1 VTGMSRARAGLIM
14 EAVGAGLLVIA
25 CAVELGYQ
33 RPQLEMRLSL
43 SAAAVLLV
51 AAAVSTA
58 VRRAQLVALGGLS
71 LILAVS
77 QVVRVTQKPLF
88 NGLDIVPL
96 LLIGCAVML
105 GRGATLRR
113 RSLERERAQARSA
126 GEEQER
132 RRWARELHDETLQ
145 GLGAVQIVLS
155 AATGTGQAA
164 AIEEAINQARSLIA
178 DQITSL
184 RHLIVELRPSALDQL
199 GLAPALEALCQR
211 AKVIFEPDVELVVG
225 AGWSTVGDELS
236 PEAQAHVYRIV
247 QEAISNAVKHAQATR
262 ILVEID
268 SDDHVVNIRIRDNG
282 RGMSQLSSIP
292 ADRPESRAMV
302 STGTGLPA
310 MRERAS
316 LLDGRLV
323 VRSTPFGGTCVD
335 LRLRRHGD
343 ACKGCRRGMR
353 ASDEIRIRD
362 VSPSSAPTS
371 PPFGIDGA
379 AGQAGVGGLTGEVEG

>member
-1 VTGMSRARAGLIM
+1 MSRARVGLIM
-14 EAVGAGLLVIA
+14 EAVGAGFLVIA
-25 CAVELGYQ
+25 FAVELVHQ
-33 RPQLEMRLSL
+33 QPQLEMRISL
-43 SAAAVLLV
+43 SAAAILIV
-51 AAAVSTA
+51 AAALSTA

-77 QVVRVTQKPLF
+77 QVVRVTHEPLF

-105 GRGATLRR
+105 GRGAALRR
-113 RSLERERAQARSA
+113 RSLERERAQARSD

-155 AATGTGQAA
+155 AATGTGQPA

-199 GLAPALEALCQR
+199 GLVPALETLCRR
-211 AKVIFEPDVELVVG
+211 AKVTFGPDVELVAG

-247 QEAISNAVKHAQATR
+247 QEAISNAVKHAQATG
-262 ILVEID
+262 ILVETD
-268 SDDHVVNIRIRDNG
+268 SDDHVASIRIRDNG
-282 RGMSQLSSIP
+282 RGMAQLSSAP
-292 ADRPESRAMV
+292 ANRPESRAMV
-302 STGTGLPA
+302 STGTGLPT
-310 MRERAS
+310 MRERAH
-316 LLDGRLV
+316 LLDGHLV
-323 VRSTPFGGTCVD
+323 VRSTPVDGTCVT
-335 LRLRRHGD
+335 LRLPRHGD

-353 ASDEIRIRD
+353 ANATGAEAPSFTRTTPKRVRQSEI
-362 VSPSSAPTS
+362 
-371 PPFGIDGA
+371 
-379 AGQAGVGGLTGEVEG
+379 